1 MDNSEFRTYDFF
13 EAVNAF
19 RMLCGGGGVGA
30 DSRIEKLDK
39 APVKWGF
46 PIGDFTIL
54 VKIAYDVDCDQ
65 QLILSDSEN
74 VVKDYIQW
82 FDIYYC
88 VYHNGKFKYAIA
100 ENSQLMKKFHQCNI
114 AANTKIIDTI
124 TETYDYFITDA
135 SMELKSSSD
144 FLKIKVNGL
153 YTQKVTSYLGEEHT
167 VSGVT
172 ISQQNFS
179 HSCSS
184 FGQCSSGAYTHCIM
198 DVNADDF
205 YGTVIE
211 LYNTC
216 RSLA

>member
-1 MDNSEFRTYDFF
+1 MDNSEIRTYDFF

-19 RMLCGGGGVGA
+19 RMLSGGGGS

-54 VKIAYDVDCDQ
+54 VKIAYDVDYDQ
-65 QLILSDSEN
+65 QLFLYDSEN

-100 ENSQLMKKFHQCNI
+100 NSQFMKKFHQCNLG
-114 AANTKIIDTI
+114 ANTKIIDTI

-135 SMELKSSSD
+135 TMKLMSSSG
-144 FLKIKVNGL
+144 FLNIKVNGL
-153 YTQKVTSYLGEEHT
+153 YTQKVTSYMGEEHT
-167 VSGVT
+167 ISSVT
-172 ISQQNFS
+172 TSQQSFY

-184 FGQCSSGAYTHCIM
+184 FGQCSDSYKHCIM

-211 LYNTC
+211 LYKTC